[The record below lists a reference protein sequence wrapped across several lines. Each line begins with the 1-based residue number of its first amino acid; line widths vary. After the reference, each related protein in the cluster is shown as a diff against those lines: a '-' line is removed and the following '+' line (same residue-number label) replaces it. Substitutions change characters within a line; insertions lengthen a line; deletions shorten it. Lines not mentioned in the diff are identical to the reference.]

1 MSGTPGIQVK
11 EFFHRDG
18 TRFIA
23 ITRGS
28 WAWMKIRPEETTQL
42 INDLA
47 DLTEQEQK

>member
-1 MSGTPGIQVK
+1 MPGIQVK

-28 WAWMKIRPEETTQL
+28 WAWMKLQPSEVRR
-42 INDLA
+42 LA
-47 DLTEQEQK
+47 DELHDLMDEIEGKK

>member
-1 MSGTPGIQVK
+1 MPGIQVK

-23 ITRGS
+23 ISRGS
-28 WAWMKIRPEETTQL
+28 WAWMKIRPEEATQL

-47 DLTEQEQK
+47 DITEQETAQ